1 MELVLYKFFEK
12 EEYRNAFL
20 AGKLYANKL
29 SYYRYEENQ
38 TIGVSDG
45 FENAELIAWA
55 DENHFV
61 QNEFIEKGGEIYVK
75 STAYDSKPQD
85 YRENQGFISYATKD
99 YNVFC
104 MSSIPV
110 GKCGEVCSFDKSN
123 LDSFGQY
130 GIVVLDTNEFINR
143 IKSSVDRNANVSAV
157 CGNLVEYVDFHK
169 RDSIQRWTPFHK
181 FSFFA
186 YQQEYRVVFDASEK
200 GAISYTIPPLKD
212 IVQVIDDKLAFFN
225 GIDVGNPICLRG
237 E

>member
-29 SYYRYEENQ
+29 SYYRSKENQ

-61 QNEFIEKGGEIYVK
+61 QNVFIEIDGEIYVK

-85 YRENQGFISYATKD
+85 YRENQGFISYAPKD

-104 MSSIPV
+104 MSSIPI

-123 LDSFGQY
+123 LNSFGQY
-130 GIVVLDTNEFINR
+130 GVVVLNSSVFMNR
-143 IKSSVDRNANVSAV
+143 IKSSLDRNEGVSKISW
-157 CGNLVEYVDFHK
+157 GLVNYVDFQQ
-169 RDSIQRWTPFHK
+169 RDSIQHWTPFHK
-181 FSFFA
+181 FSSFA
-186 YQQEYRVVFDASEK
+186 YQQEYRIVFSAADN
-200 GAISYTIPPLKD
+200 GAIIYSIPSIKD
-212 IVQVIDDKLAFFN
+212 IVQVIDDKPAFFDSIN
-225 GIDVGNPICLRG
+225 VGEPMCLRT
-237 E
+237 